1 MEFAEKWTREI
12 EKGKLGLRRF
22 YLFPEKRKERKK
34 GGFFQK
40 REHSQQISQVLLR
53 FSQQNH
59 DGDRVYCD
67 FNNSD
72 GYNIAVE
79 N

>member
-1 MEFAEKWTREI
+1 MDRGDWKGEARSAEV
-12 EKGKLGLRRF
+12 
-22 YLFPEKRKERKK
+22 LFVSRKEKREKK
-34 GGFFQK
+34 RGFFQK
-40 REHSQQISQVLLR
+40 REHSQQLSQVLLR

-67 FNNSD
+67 FNNND
-72 GYNIAVE
+72 GYDIEVE

>member
-1 MEFAEKWTREI
+1 M
-12 EKGKLGLRRF
+12 
-22 YLFPEKRKERKK
+22 FPEKRKERKK

-40 REHSQQISQVLLR
+40 REHSQQLSQVLLR

-67 FNNSD
+67 FNNND
-72 GYNIAVE
+72 GYDIEVE